1 MARKKTSLRDFQ
13 QYLADRLKSAA
24 RGQVTTSLLGVRA
37 GRENWLLELSDSGE
51 IIQLPPLTPVPL
63 TSPAF
68 AGIANIRG
76 NLYAVTDFSLF
87 RGGEPTLLNA
97 NARLLL
103 VGVKLGSNAAL
114 LVTRMQGLKAVADYE
129 PMEKSA
135 DAPIWVAQTYRD
147 GAGEIWHKLSVR
159 DLLAD
164 ESFMNI
170 GA

>member
-1 MARKKTSLRDFQ
+1 MAGCFSECFVF
-13 QYLADRLKSAA
+13 Y
-24 RGQVTTSLLGVRA
+24 
-37 GRENWLLELSDSGE
+37 SDE
-51 IIQLPPLTPVPL
+51 FI
-63 TSPAF
+63 F

-129 PMEKSA
+129 PVEKSA
-135 DAPIWVAQTYRD
+135 DAPDA
-147 GAGEIWHKLSVR
+147 
-159 DLLAD
+159 DLATLLLKRRMRYAMAKQELLD
-164 ESFMNI
+164 LVS
-170 GA
+170 

>member
-1 MARKKTSLRDFQ
+1 MAKKKTSLREFQ

-24 RGQVTTSLLGVRA
+24 RGQVTSSLLGVRA
-37 GRENWLLELSDSGE
+37 GQENWLLELSDSGE

-63 TSPAF
+63 TKPAF

-76 NLYAVTDFSLF
+76 NLYSVTDFSLF
-87 RGGEPTLLNA
+87 RGGEPTVLNA
-97 NARLLL
+97 YTRLLL
-103 VGVKLGSNAAL
+103 IGTKLGSNAAL
-114 LVTRMQGLKAVADYE
+114 LVTRMQGLKAPGDFEAI
-129 PMEKSA
+129 PSA
-135 DAPIWVAQTYRD
+135 PGAPAWIAQTLRD
-147 GAGEIWHKLSVR
+147 KAGVTWHKLSVR

>member
-1 MARKKTSLRDFQ
+1 MAKKKTSLRDFQ

-24 RGQVTTSLLGVRA
+24 RGQVTSSLLGVRA

-51 IIQLPPLTPVPL
+51 IIQMPPLTPVPL
-63 TSPAF
+63 TTPAF

-87 RGGEPTLLNA
+87 RNGEPTALNA
-97 NARLLL
+97 YTRLLL
-103 VGVKLGSNAAL
+103 IGAKLGSNAAL
-114 LVTRMQGLKAVADYE
+114 LVTRMQGLKAAGDFE
-129 PMEKSA
+129 PVERPAGS
-135 DAPIWVAQTYRD
+135 PVWVAQSYRD
-147 GAGEIWHKLSVR
+147 KAGEIWHKLSVR

-164 ESFMNI
+164 EEFMNI